1 MGRAEGRA
9 ARPVKTPRRCL
20 GRFSLRLAVVLA
32 FLCVLAAAGLNV
44 PSAADSQ
51 AGRSAAPIVG
61 AAAAGFELRTLE
73 GEPVGLEKFRGAP
86 LVMSFL
92 ASWCGPCREEMPV
105 LNALASRAG
114 KNGYAVLGI
123 AIQDRRAAVMAF
135 AREAGVV
142 FPVAL
147 DPNSKVQ
154 RAYRVFGPPATFFV
168 DARGMVRDVVL
179 GPITHERARQALEK
193 AGVRQ

>member
-1 MGRAEGRA
+1 
-9 ARPVKTPRRCL
+9 VKTPRRPAR
-20 GRFSLRLAVVLA
+20 RFSVRLAVVLA

-44 PSAADSQ
+44 PSAADSR
-51 AGRSAAPIVG
+51 AGQSAAPIVG
-61 AAAAGFELRTLE
+61 AAAVGFELKTLD
-73 GEPVGLEKFRGAP
+73 GELLRLEKFRGTP

-123 AIQDRRAAVMAF
+123 AIQDRRAPLMEF
-135 AREAGVV
+135 ARETGVV

-147 DPNSKVQ
+147 DLNSKVQ

-168 DARGMVRDVVL
+168 DGQGVVRDIVL
-179 GPITHERARQALEK
+179 GPLTPDRARQALES